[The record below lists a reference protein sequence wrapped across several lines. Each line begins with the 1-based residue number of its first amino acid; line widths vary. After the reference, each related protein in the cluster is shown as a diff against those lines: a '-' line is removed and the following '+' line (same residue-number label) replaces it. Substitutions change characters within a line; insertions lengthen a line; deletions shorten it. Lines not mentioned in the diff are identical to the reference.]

1 MAISFGRNHLGG
13 KSVKSAEFIELE
25 LTTLKENLLSHK
37 SEILN
42 KVSEFRN
49 EKILVNQDLTDE
61 AEVASLDQSNEL
73 SIHLHE
79 RDRAALLMIEK
90 ALSRIEAGSYTECE
104 SCGADIAFK
113 RLQARPFT
121 HLCIDCMEEQDTL
134 SRSLQ

>member
-1 MAISFGRNHLGG
+1 M
-13 KSVKSAEFIELE
+13 KSAEFLDLE

-49 EKILVNQDLTDE
+49 EKILVNQDMTDE

-73 SIHLHE
+73 SIYLHE

-90 ALSRIEAGSYTECE
+90 ALSRLEAGKYTECE
-104 SCGADIAFK
+104 SCGADIAVK

-121 HLCIDCMEEQDTL
+121 HLCIDCMEEQETI
-134 SRSLQ
+134 SRPMQ